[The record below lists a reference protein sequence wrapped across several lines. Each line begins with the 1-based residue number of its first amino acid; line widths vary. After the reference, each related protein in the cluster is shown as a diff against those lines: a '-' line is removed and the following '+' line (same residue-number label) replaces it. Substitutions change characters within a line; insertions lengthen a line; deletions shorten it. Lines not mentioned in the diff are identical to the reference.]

1 MINVHKQCIILINLI
16 SEKAKQILTSGNIS
30 EQILNNPYNI
40 SQNLSNFKEYPQL
53 LLISGTNVNK
63 PIQAKFNKYWLTVIT
78 LNNCQQM
85 LAILKNL

>member
-53 LLISGTNVNK
+53 LLISCTNVNK
-63 PIQAKFNKYWLTVIT
+63 PIQAKFNKFSQILANG
-78 LNNCQQM
+78 NN
-85 LAILKNL
+85 LE